1 MGWLFSSVNSLLP
14 RSRKTRRAPK
24 RDRSL
29 IFEDLE
35 GRRLLSNVI
44 QSFVTLPQATSNM
57 ISGPGGDLWVGVRP
71 TYSTAAIDRIALNGS
86 ATSFPVPGNAGLE
99 LSIVSLATG
108 PDGNVWFDAN
118 TYPTNLLGNNQV
130 IIGNV
135 TPAGVVTEFPAIPVQ
150 PGPAGSATEIVSG
163 PGGDLWFGYN
173 NNEIVIYGQ
182 DFVGRVT
189 TAGAVTLIPVSSLSI
204 RGPLEVSSLAAG
216 ADGNLWFTQELAK
229 KHFGRISPS
238 GVVKKFAI
246 ADLLGGSVANGPN
259 GSIIVTGHN
268 SNGQNEVFRVSA
280 TGAVTRYK
288 IPEAI
293 SNAFETYLGPADGSL
308 WFTDAVSTPVK
319 IGRINTGGVATT
331 HNLSQFVRARRNGI
345 GSMALGQDGNLYL
358 LDNIGG
364 VFSGITVDRPTAT
377 VYRLAPS
384 ELAPVR

>member
-57 ISGPGGDLWVGVRP
+57 ISGPDGDLWVGVTP
-71 TYSTAAIDRIALNGS
+71 TYSTAAIDRIGTNGS
-86 ATSFPVPGNAGLE
+86 VTSFPVPGNAGVK

-118 TYPTNLLGNNQV
+118 TYPTNVLGNSQV

-135 TPAGVVTEFPAIPVQ
+135 TPAGVVTEIAAIPVQ
-150 PGPAGSATEIVSG
+150 PGPTGSATEIVSG

-173 NNEIVIYGQ
+173 NNDIVIYGQ
-182 DFVGRVT
+182 DFVGRMT

-204 RGPLEVSSLAAG
+204 HGPLYVSSLAAG

-229 KHFGRISPS
+229 KHFGQISPS
-238 GVVKKFAI
+238 GVVKKFSI

-288 IPEAI
+288 IPAAI
-293 SNAFETYLGPADGSL
+293 SNAFETYLGSADGSL
-308 WFTDAVSTPVK
+308 WFTDAVSTPLK
-319 IGRINTGGVATT
+319 IGRINTGGEATT

-345 GSMALGQDGNLYL
+345 GSMALGQDGNLYF
-358 LDNIGG
+358 LDNIAR
-364 VFSGITVDRPTAT
+364 VFSGITFDRPTAT
-377 VYRLAPS
+377 LYRL
-384 ELAPVR
+384 